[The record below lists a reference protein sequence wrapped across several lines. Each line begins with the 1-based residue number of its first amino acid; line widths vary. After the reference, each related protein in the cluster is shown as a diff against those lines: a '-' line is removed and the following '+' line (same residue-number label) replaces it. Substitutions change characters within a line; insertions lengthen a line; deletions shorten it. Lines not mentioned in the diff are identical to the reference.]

1 MADNCTLPN
10 MSGRLNLL
18 NQAFAFFKIV
28 PSAAITMGITV
39 NFVALWT
46 LFISSAK
53 SRCLSTFASSVVRI
67 FWSVGT
73 GMSTSVHFCVPLCTT
88 VISG

>member
-28 PSAAITMGITV
+28 PSAAITITYV
-39 NFVALWT
+39 QKCMQW
-46 LFISSAK
+46 
-53 SRCLSTFASSVVRI
+53 
-67 FWSVGT
+67 
-73 GMSTSVHFCVPLCTT
+73 
-88 VISG
+88 